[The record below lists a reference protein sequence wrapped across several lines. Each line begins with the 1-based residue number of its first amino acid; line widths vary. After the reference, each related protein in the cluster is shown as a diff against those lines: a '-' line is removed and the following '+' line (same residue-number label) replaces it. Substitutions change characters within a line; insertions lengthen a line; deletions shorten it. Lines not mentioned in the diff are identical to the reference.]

1 MGDGCKEGV
10 MAAKL
15 FIGSLSWDT
24 TDNSLREFFAAAG
37 TVVSAQVIMDKYT
50 GRSRGFGFVE
60 MSTDEEAKKAIEMFN
75 GQTLDGRAIVVN
87 EAKPMAPR
95 DNSFG
100 GGGGGRSGGGFRPR
114 GGGGFGGG
122 RRDDRRGGGH
132 RGGDR
137 GGFGDDDRGGRN
149 W

>member
-1 MGDGCKEGV
+1 

-24 TDNSLREFFAAAG
+24 TDQSLKDFFSQAG

-50 GRSRGFGFVE
+50 GKSRGFGFVE
-60 MSTDEEAKKAIEMFN
+60 MSSDAEAAEAITKLN

-95 DNSFG
+95 DSSGGPGGGRGGFRGGRG
-100 GGGGGRSGGGFRPR
+100 GGGGFR
-114 GGGGFGGG
+114 GG
-122 RRDDRRGGGH
+122 DRRGGGGH

-137 GGFGDDDRGGRN
+137 GGFGGGDDRGGRN